1 MRRFYPSASSMWP
14 SNYFKEGQFPEEG
27 GLLFQ
32 GKLVEEFQKKEDA
45 KHIAGNFL
53 FLLENVFIVL
63 HRFWAFCLP
72 VRVYLTYGPGAC
84 GGRKRVVGPLA
95 LQLRMT
101 VTYRVGAGNQTHILG
116 ETKCSESLSRLSR
129 RPLFLIFLIGSWEA
143 LWDHLRNNPQMCIF
157 NRQFQFHHN
166 PSCHFQLIIPGIL
179 DFKPIPWFLFSFLF
193 FFKFLVFKSTLS
205 LKRSLIPF
213 QLLRCLRPQV
223 LETSLILSFRISYL
237 VNFCLSS
244 NKDLRSVQ
252 ATSTVQAQSPL
263 PTSHLN
269 HYNNNRSPNS
279 ASTYLISVILHFTTQ
294 LWSGLFCVLQVLHG

>member
-1 MRRFYPSASSMWP
+1 MRRFYPSARSMWP

-84 GGRKRVVGPLA
+84 GGRKRVLGPLA
-95 LQLRMT
+95 LELRMT

-116 ETKCSESLSRLSR
+116 ETKCSEPLSRLSR

-143 LWDHLRNNPQMCIF
+143 LWNHLRNIIHKCVFSTDNSNSTIILHAIS
-157 NRQFQFHHN
+157 NWLFQAYW
-166 PSCHFQLIIPGIL
+166 IL
-179 DFKPIPWFLFSFLF
+179 NQSHDFFFLFFSFL
-193 FFKFLVFKSTLS
+193 
-205 LKRSLIPF
+205 
-213 QLLRCLRPQV
+213 
-223 LETSLILSFRISYL
+223 
-237 VNFCLSS
+237 NF
-244 NKDLRSVQ
+244 
-252 ATSTVQAQSPL
+252 
-263 PTSHLN
+263 
-269 HYNNNRSPNS
+269 
-279 ASTYLISVILHFTTQ
+279 
-294 LWSGLFCVLQVLHG
+294 